1 MEPRLADY
9 FITVG
14 LGEQVMPL
22 EVHKEELDWAVASGS
37 PVTDVTV
44 LFSRSEKCPPGY
56 ECIETTPKGRSANV
70 NPLGLHKGPIYICYC
85 RGIDKPPILEV
96 G

>member
-14 LGEQVMPL
+14 LGAQVTPL
-22 EVHKEELDWAVASGS
+22 EVPKEEFDWAVASGS
-37 PVTDVTV
+37 PVTDISVI
-44 LFSRSEKCPPGY
+44 FSRNEKPPPGY

-85 RGIDKPPILEV
+85 RGTEKPPILEV